1 MNLTHIYSRLSS
13 PASFEQE
20 AESLNGLLVDRR
32 ILINDGAH
40 TALLGDLYA
49 THAIPALNACS
60 AFTTTAAAAAAAAA
74 TATTTD
80 ASASTY
86 EAVHLSGAV
95 FELLQHCS
103 FLLSGGA
110 QEVVTKIQVTVIA

>member
-60 AFTTTAAAAAAAAA
+60 AFTTTAAAAAAA

>member
-1 MNLTHIYSRLSS
+1 M
-13 PASFEQE
+13 
-20 AESLNGLLVDRR
+20 NGLLVDRR

-60 AFTTTAAAAAAAAA
+60 ALTTTTAAAAAT
-74 TATTTD
+74 TATTD
-80 ASASTY
+80 ASAGAY
-86 EAVHLSGAV
+86 ETVHLSGAV

-103 FLLSGGA
+103 FLLCGGA

>member
-1 MNLTHIYSRLSS
+1 LSS

-20 AESLNGLLVDRR
+20 AESLNGLLVDGR
-32 ILINDGAH
+32 ILIDYRAH

-49 THAIPALNACS
+49 THAIPALDACS
-60 AFTTTAAAAAAAAA
+60 ALTTTTAATA
-74 TATTTD
+74 TTTTD
-80 ASASTY
+80 ASASAY
-86 EAVHLSGAV
+86 ETVHLSGAF